1 MTGRSW
7 TKRAF
12 VALGVGAAVAAMVT
26 PPSMAA
32 PVTVQTA
39 ATLDY
44 CLGQCAD
51 VLPPGQNG
59 NATFAELLA
68 HTISGARPA
77 HSADQLGMYGN
88 LATGYQALT
97 TDTITQFFNDNSFGV
112 AADDIERT
120 YQPRADVTVVR
131 DKKAGV
137 PHIYG
142 TTRAGTMFGAGYAT
156 AENKLFLMDVMRRA
170 GRGQV
175 TPFAGGAPGNR
186 VLEQGFFAAA
196 PYTEQELTAQ
206 IDSVRSQGPR
216 GAQAYA
222 DVVAYVDGI
231 NAYARAAHSGRYFP
245 GEYVATGKID
255 AVTNAG
261 TIEPFTLNDIV
272 VLASLVG
279 AQFGGGGGNEVQQA
293 VAKLAMQERYGLA
306 EGERRWQEFLAQN
319 DPEAI
324 TTIHDGRS
332 FPYAASPANPQG
344 LALPDK
350 GSVTTQA
357 MVFDQT
363 GTAVSG
369 QEQQT
374 ASVAA
379 TPGTEG
385 LRGMFDGGLPAG
397 MAQARGMSNALV
409 VSGAHT
415 ESGHPVA
422 VFGPQTGYFAPQ
434 LLTLQEL
441 QGPGISSK
449 GASFAGLSFYTLLGR
464 GQDYSWSATTAAQD
478 IVDTYAVELCEPN
491 GAPATKASAYYRF
504 RGECLPFDVVE
515 RKNAWTPTLADG
527 TAAGSYTL
535 RSYRTKY
542 GPVTHR
548 ATVGGKPVAYTT
560 VRSTFLH
567 EADSIIGFQKFND
580 PDAIRSAQDF
590 QQAAMDVNYTFN
602 WFYVD
607 SRDTAYINSGDN
619 PVRKSTMDPALPA
632 WSGAANEWQDWSPNG
647 NTATYTPFAQHPNS
661 VNQDYYISWNNKQA
675 PGMSGS
681 PEKSSVQRGDVL
693 DRRVRDLIAGGKKVN
708 RANLT
713 QAMADAAITD
723 MRAERILPD
732 LLRVLDGDPATTQ
745 QAAKLR
751 AWLTDGGKRTE
762 TTPGSHT
769 YAHAEAIALFDA
781 WWPRLVKAI
790 YEPRVGADAYRSL
803 TGVLRINE
811 SPSGWQLGEPGLNTG
826 HPHSGSAFQYGWFG
840 QVSQDIRAV
849 LGDAPAGKTTT
860 PLCGGGSLSTCRKAL
875 SDTLVG
881 AAAEPLTVTYPGD
894 EGNCAAGDQWCAD
907 ALVHQKIGGIGHDK
921 ISWQN
926 RPTYQQVVEFP
937 ARRGDD
943 IANLAAGKAV
953 SATGAQSGHPA
964 SHAVDGNPTTRWASE
979 WQDDQSITVDLGATR
994 RVARVRLDWEAAFGT
1009 AYRIETSTD
1018 GRTWKQV
1025 HSTSTGNGGI
1035 DNVTF
1040 QATDARYVRMVGV
1053 RRGTSYGYSLYD
1065 LAIHSY

>member
-1 MTGRSW
+1 MSGRSW
-7 TKRAF
+7 TKRALSTLS
-12 VALGVGAAVAAMVT
+12 VSAAVAATVMV
-26 PPSMAA
+26 PASAGQAA
-32 PVTVQTA
+32 AQVVVPV
-39 ATLDY
+39 DY
-44 CLGQCAD
+44 CLGQCVD
-51 VLPPGQNG
+51 ILPPGQNG
-59 NATFAELLA
+59 NATFAELLS
-68 HTISGARPA
+68 HTVTGARPA
-77 HSADQLGMYGN
+77 HSADQLGMYAN
-88 LATGYQALT
+88 LAGGYQTLT

-112 AADDIERT
+112 AADDVERT
-120 YQPRADVTVVR
+120 YQPRSDVTVVR

-156 AENKLFLMDVMRRA
+156 AENKLFLMDVLRRA

-186 VLEQGFFAAA
+186 TLEQGFFAAS

-206 IDSVRSQGPR
+206 IESVRSQGTR

-222 DVVAYVDGI
+222 DVQAYVDGI
-231 NAYARAAHSGRYFP
+231 NAYARQAHSGRYFP

-293 VAKLAMQERYGLA
+293 VAKLALQERYGLA
-306 EGERRWQEFLAQN
+306 EGERRWQEFLSQN

-324 TTIHDGRS
+324 STVHDGRS
-332 FPYAASPANPQG
+332 FPYAGSPANPQG

-363 GTAVSG
+363 GTAVTG

-374 ASVAA
+374 TSVAA
-379 TPGTEG
+379 TSSTEG
-385 LRGMFDGGLPAG
+385 LRGMLDGGLPAG
-397 MAQARGMSNALV
+397 MFQARGMSNALV

-415 ESGHPVA
+415 SSGHPVA

-464 GQDYSWSATTAAQD
+464 GQDYAWSATTAGQD
-478 IVDTYAVELCEPN
+478 IIDTYAVELCEPS
-491 GAPATKASAYYRF
+491 GATPTKSSAYYRF
-504 RGECLPFDVVE
+504 RGECVPFDVVE
-515 RKNAWTPTLADG
+515 RKNAWVPTLADG

-602 WFYVD
+602 WFYAD
-607 SRDTAYINSGDN
+607 SRDIAYINSGDN
-619 PVRKSTMDPALPA
+619 PIRKSTMDPALPA
-632 WSGAANEWQDWSPNG
+632 WSAVANEWQDWNPSG
-647 NTATYTPFAQHPNS
+647 NTAAYTPFAQHPNS

-681 PEKSSVQRGDVL
+681 PEKSSVQRGDLL
-693 DRRVRDLIAGGKKVN
+693 DARVRGLIANGGKVT
-708 RANLT
+708 RVNLT

-723 MRAERILPD
+723 LRAERILSN
-732 LLRVLDGDPATTQ
+732 LLRVLDGDAATAT

-751 AWLTDGGKRTE
+751 AWLAAGGKRTE
-762 TTPGSHT
+762 TTPGSHV

-790 YEPRVGADAYRSL
+790 YEPGVGADAYRAR

-840 QVSQDIRAV
+840 QVSQDIRVV
-849 LGDAPAGKTTT
+849 LGETPAGKTT
-860 PLCGGGSLSTCRKAL
+860 PALCGSLTACRKTL
-875 SDTLVG
+875 SDTLLG
-881 AAAEPLTVTYPGD
+881 AAAEPLATTYPGD

-907 ALVHQKIGGIGHDK
+907 SIVQQKIGGIGHDK

-937 ARRGDD
+937 ARRGEDVT
-943 IANLAAGKAV
+943 NLALGRTAT
-953 SATGAQSGHPA
+953 ATGTQSGHPA
-964 SHAVDGNPTTRWASE
+964 SHAVDADPTTRWASE
-979 WQDDQSITVDLGATR
+979 WRDNDSITVDLGATR
-994 RVARVRLDWEAAFGT
+994 QVARVRLDWEAAFGT
-1009 AYRIETSTD
+1009 AYRIETSTN
-1018 GRTWKQV
+1018 GSTWRQAYT
-1025 HSTSTGNGGI
+1025 TSTGNGGI

-1040 QATDARYVRMVGV
+1040 TAADARYVRMVGV
-1053 RRGTSYGYSLYD
+1053 KRGTSYGYSLYD
-1065 LAIHSY
+1065 FAVYSR

>member
-1 MTGRSW
+1 
-7 TKRAF
+7 
-12 VALGVGAAVAAMVT
+12 
-26 PPSMAA
+26 MAA
-32 PVTVQTA
+32 PVTVRTA
-39 ATLDY
+39 SQLDY

-51 VLPPGQNG
+51 ILPPGQNG

-68 HTISGARPA
+68 HTVSGARPA
-77 HSADQLGMYGN
+77 HSADQLGMYGS
-88 LATGYQALT
+88 LASGYQTLT

-112 AADDIERT
+112 AADDIERS

-142 TTRAGTMFGAGYAT
+142 TTRSGTMFGAGYAT

-175 TPFAGGAPGNR
+175 TSFAGGAEGNR
-186 VLEQGFFAAA
+186 VLEQGFFAAS

-206 IDSVRSQGPR
+206 IESVRRQGPA
-216 GAQAYA
+216 GELAYSDAQ
-222 DVVAYVDGI
+222 AYVDGI
-231 NAYARAAHSGRYFP
+231 NAYARQAKDGRYFP
-245 GEYVATGKID
+245 GEYVAIGKID
-255 AVTNAG
+255 AITNAG
-261 TIEPFTLNDIV
+261 TIEPFTLTDIV

-293 VAKLAMQERYGLA
+293 VAKLALQERYGLA
-306 EGERRWQEFLAQN
+306 EGERRWQEFQSQN

-324 TTIHDGRS
+324 STIHDGRS

-350 GSVTTQA
+350 GSVTPQQ

-363 GTAVSG
+363 GSAVST
-369 QEQQT
+369 QQQ
-374 ASVAA
+374 AA
-379 TPGTEG
+379 AA
-385 LRGMFDGGLPAG
+385 GMF
-397 MAQARGMSNALV
+397 QARGMSNALV

-441 QGPGISSK
+441 QGPGISSR

-464 GQDYSWSATTAAQD
+464 GQDYAWSATTAGQD
-478 IVDTYAVELCEPN
+478 IIDTYAVELCEPN
-491 GAPATKASAYYRF
+491 GGTPTKASGYYRF

-535 RSYRTKY
+535 RSYRTRY

-580 PDAIRSAQDF
+580 PAAIRSAQEF

-602 WFYVD
+602 WFYAD
-607 SRDTAYINSGDN
+607 SRDVAYVNSGDN

-632 WSGAANEWQDWSPNG
+632 WSGVANEWQDWNPNG

-693 DRRVRDLIAGGKKVN
+693 DRRVRDLIANGGKVN
-708 RANLT
+708 RVTLT
-713 QAMADAAITD
+713 QAMADAAVTD
-723 MRAERILPD
+723 MRAERILPN
-732 LLRVLDGDPATTQ
+732 LLRVLDGDPATAA
-745 QAAKLR
+745 QAATLR
-751 AWLTDGGKRTE
+751 AWLAAGGKRTE
-762 TTPGSHT
+762 TSLGSHT
-769 YAHAEAIALFDA
+769 YAHAGAIALFDA

-790 YEPRVGADAYRSL
+790 YEPKVGADAYRAL
-803 TGVLRINE
+803 TGVMRINE

-849 LGDAPAGKTTT
+849 LGENPAGKTTT
-860 PLCGGGSLSTCRKAL
+860 PLCGGLSACRKAL
-875 SDTLVG
+875 SDTLLG

-894 EGNCAAGDQWCAD
+894 EGNCEAGDQWCAD
-907 ALVHQKIGGIGHDK
+907 SIVQQKIGGIGHDK

-943 IANLAAGKAV
+943 ITNLALGRTAT
-953 SATGAQSGHPA
+953 ATGAQSGHPA
-964 SHAVDGNPTTRWASE
+964 AHAVDTDPTTRWASE
-979 WQDDQSITVDLGATR
+979 WRDNDSITVDLGATR
-994 RVARVRLDWEAAFGT
+994 RVARVRLDWEAAFGA
-1009 AYRIETSTD
+1009 AYRIETSTN
-1018 GRTWKQV
+1018 GSTWRQV
-1025 HSTSTGNGGI
+1025 HTTSTGNGGI
-1035 DNVTF
+1035 DNITF
-1040 QATDARYVRMVGV
+1040 QATEARYVRMVGV
-1053 RRGTSYGYSLYD
+1053 RRGTGYGYSLYD
-1065 LAIHSY
+1065 LAVFSH

>member
-1 MTGRSW
+1 MSGRSW
-7 TKRAF
+7 VKRAF
-12 VALGVGAAVAAMVT
+12 GTLSAGAAVAAVVIV
-26 PPSMAA
+26 PASAGQAAAQVAA
-32 PVTVQTA
+32 P
-39 ATLDY
+39 LDY

-51 VLPPGQNG
+51 ILPPGQNG

-68 HTISGARPA
+68 HTVTGARPA
-77 HSADQLGMYGN
+77 HSADQLGMYAN
-88 LATGYQALT
+88 LATGYQTLT

-112 AADDIERT
+112 AADDVERS

-175 TPFAGGAPGNR
+175 TSFAGGAEGNR
-186 VLEQGFFAAA
+186 ELEQGFFAAS
-196 PYTEQELTAQ
+196 PYTEAELTAQ
-206 IDSVRSQGPR
+206 INSVRGQGTR
-216 GAQAYA
+216 GEQAYNDA
-222 DVVAYVDGI
+222 VAYVDGI
-231 NAYARAAHSGRYFP
+231 NTYARQAHDGRYFP

-255 AVTNAG
+255 AITNAG

-293 VAKLAMQERYGLA
+293 VAKLALQERYGLV
-306 EGERRWQEFLAQN
+306 EGERRWQEFQSQN

-324 TTIHDGRS
+324 TTIHNGQT
-332 FPYAASPANPQG
+332 FPYGASPANPQG
-344 LALPDK
+344 LALPDA
-350 GSVTTQA
+350 GSVTPQQL
-357 MVFDQT
+357 VFDQT
-363 GTAVSG
+363 GTAVAS
-369 QEQQT
+369 QAQQT
-374 ASVAA
+374 AAVTTTSD
-379 TPGTEG
+379 GG
-385 LRGMFDGGLPAG
+385 LLGGGLPAG
-397 MAQARGMSNALV
+397 MSDARGMSNALV

-464 GQDYSWSATTAAQD
+464 GQDYAWSATTAGQD
-478 IVDTYAVELCEPN
+478 IIDTYAVELCEQN
-491 GAPATKASAYYRF
+491 GATPTKNSAYYRF
-504 RGECLPFDVVE
+504 RGECVPFDVVE

-580 PDAIRSAQDF
+580 PDVIGSAQDF

-602 WFYVD
+602 WFYAD
-607 SRDTAYINSGDN
+607 SRDIAYFNSGDN
-619 PVRKSTMDPALPA
+619 PVRKSTMDPTLPA
-632 WSGAANEWQDWSPNG
+632 WSGVANEWQDWNPSG
-647 NTATYTPFAQHPNS
+647 NTATYTAFAQHPNS

-681 PEKSSVQRGDVL
+681 PEKSSVQRGDLL
-693 DRRVRDLIAGGKKVN
+693 DRRVRTLIANGGKVN
-708 RANLT
+708 RVNLT
-713 QAMADAAITD
+713 KAMADAALTD
-723 MRAERILPD
+723 LRAESILPN
-732 LLRVLDGDPATTQ
+732 LLRVLDGDTATTAQ
-745 QAAKLR
+745 VAKLR
-751 AWLTDGGKRTE
+751 AWLAAGAKRTE
-762 TTPGSHT
+762 TAAGSHV

-790 YEPRVGADAYRSL
+790 YEPSVGANAYGAL
-803 TGVLRINE
+803 TGVMRINE
-811 SPSGWQLGEPGLNTG
+811 SPSGWQLGVTGLNTG

-849 LGDAPAGKTTT
+849 LGESPAGKTTT
-860 PLCGGGSLSTCRKAL
+860 PLCGTLTACRQSLST
-875 SDTLVG
+875 TLLG
-881 AAAEPLTVTYPGD
+881 AAAAPLTETYPGD
-894 EGNCAAGDQWCAD
+894 TGNCSAGDQWCAD
-907 ALVHQKIGGIGHDK
+907 SIVQQKIGGIGHDK

-943 IANLAAGKAV
+943 VTNLSTGRTAT
-953 SATGAQSGHPA
+953 ATGAQSGHPA
-964 SHAVDGNPTTRWASE
+964 SHAIDTDPTTRWASE
-979 WQDDQSITVDLGATR
+979 WQDNQSITVDLATTR
-994 RVARVRLDWEAAFGT
+994 SVARVRLDWEAAYGKS
-1009 AYRIETSTD
+1009 YRIETSTN
-1018 GRTWKQV
+1018 GTTWTQAY
-1025 HSTSTGNGGI
+1025 TTTTGNGGI

-1040 QATDARYVRMVGV
+1040 AATNARYVRMTGV
-1053 RRGTSYGYSLYD
+1053 ARGTSYGYSLYD
-1065 LAIHSY
+1065 LAIYSY

>member
-1 MTGRSW
+1 MSGRSW

-12 VALGVGAAVAAMVT
+12 GALSVGAAVAAMVT
-26 PPSMAA
+26 VPASAKQAVVQAA
-32 PVTVQTA
+32 VP
-39 ATLDY
+39 LDY

-59 NATFAELLA
+59 NATFAELLS
-68 HTISGARPA
+68 HTVTGARPA
-77 HSADQLGMYGN
+77 HSADQLAMYGN
-88 LATGYQALT
+88 LAGGYRGLT

-112 AADDIERT
+112 AADDVERT

-156 AENKLFLMDVMRRA
+156 AENKLFLMDVLRRA

-175 TPFAGGAPGNR
+175 TPFAGGAVGNR
-186 VLEQGFFAAA
+186 ELEQGFFAAS

-216 GAQAYA
+216 GELAYNDAQ
-222 DVVAYVDGI
+222 AYVDGI
-231 NAYARAAHSGRYFP
+231 NAYVRQSHAGRYFP

-255 AVTNAG
+255 SITNAG

-279 AQFGGGGGNEVQQA
+279 AQFGGGGGNEVQHA
-293 VAKLAMQERYGLA
+293 VAKLALQERYGLV
-306 EGERRWQEFLAQN
+306 EGERRWQEFQSQN

-324 TTIHDGRS
+324 STIHDGRS
-332 FPYAASPANPQG
+332 FPYAGSPANPQG

-363 GTAVSG
+363 GSAVSG
-369 QEQQT
+369 REQQT
-374 ASVAA
+374 VSVAA
-379 TPGTEG
+379 SEGTEG
-385 LRGMFDGGLPAG
+385 LRGMLDGGLPAG
-397 MAQARGMSNALV
+397 MSEPRGMSNALV

-415 ESGHPVA
+415 ESGHPIA

-464 GQDYSWSATTAAQD
+464 GQDYAWSATTAGQD
-478 IVDTYAVELCEPN
+478 IVDTYAVELCEPS
-491 GAPATKASAYYRF
+491 GATPTKSSAHYRF
-504 RGECLPFDVVE
+504 RGECLPFTVVE

-548 ATVGGKPVAYTT
+548 ATVGGKPVAYAT

-580 PDAIRSAQDF
+580 PGVIRSAQDF
-590 QQAAMDVNYTFN
+590 QNAAMDVNYTFN
-602 WFYVD
+602 WFYAD
-607 SRDTAYINSGDN
+607 SRDVAYVNSGDN

-632 WSGAANEWQDWSPNG
+632 WSGVANEWQDWNPSV
-647 NTATYTPFAQHPNS
+647 NTAAYTPFAQHPNS

-693 DRRVRDLIAGGKKVN
+693 DSRVRGLIAGGGKVS
-708 RANLT
+708 RVNLI
-713 QAMADAAITD
+713 QAMADAAVTD
-723 MRAERILPD
+723 MRAERILPN
-732 LLRVLDGDPATTQ
+732 LLRVLDGDAATAG

-751 AWLTDGGKRTE
+751 AWLADGGKRVE
-762 TTPGSHT
+762 TSPGSHT

-790 YEPRVGADAYRSL
+790 YEPRVGADAYRAL
-803 TGVLRINE
+803 TGVMRINE

-826 HPHSGSAFQYGWFG
+826 HPHSGSAFQFGWFG
-840 QVSQDIRAV
+840 QVSQDLRAV
-849 LGDAPAGKTTT
+849 LGEAPAGKTTT
-860 PLCGGGSLSTCRKAL
+860 PLCGTLGACRQTL
-875 SDTLVG
+875 SDTLRG

-894 EGNCAAGDQWCAD
+894 AGNCEAGDQWCAD

-943 IANLAAGKAV
+943 VTNLAQGRAV
-953 SATGAQSGHPA
+953 STTGAQSGHPA
-964 SHAVDGNPTTRWASE
+964 AHAVDADPTTRWASE
-979 WQDDQSITVDLGATR
+979 WQDNQSITVDLGASR
-994 RVARVRLDWEAAFGT
+994 RVARVRLDWEAAYGT

-1018 GRTWKQV
+1018 GSTWKQV
-1025 HSTSTGNGGI
+1025 HTTSTGNGGI

-1040 QATDARYVRMVGV
+1040 SATQARYVRMVGV
-1053 RRGTSYGYSLYD
+1053 KRGTGYGYSLYD
-1065 LAIHSY
+1065 LAIHSH